1 MSHQFVGVDVG
12 GTKVFSVLLDGEGRE
27 HGSDRRSSGFGSA
40 EVFQAIAGSIE
51 TVLDHG
57 SSLPLG
63 GIGVGIPGQVDSRT
77 GVVSHAVNLGIDS
90 LDLSAGLSKKFG
102 VPVSV
107 LNDVNATALGL
118 TSVHPQADSLVYVNF
133 GTGLAAGIVL
143 DGELWPG
150 SRNLAGELGHLVV
163 DPHGTLC
170 RCGQRGC
177 VETLSSASGISQWLA
192 DQGHALESF
201 DDVEGLSPELQSA
214 VVERFMVGFSHA
226 LTIVGL
232 TIDPDVVCVGGGTL
246 QVMRRTGHD
255 PLGAAQS
262 NGRAPKFLVDSG
274 FFDSVTYVDN
284 NSSYAARGS
293 LRALTHAS

>member
-27 HGSDRRSSGFGSA
+27 QGSDRRSSGFGSA
-40 EVFQAIAGSIE
+40 EVFEAIAGSIE
-51 TVLDHG
+51 TVLDYG
-57 SSLPLG
+57 PSLPLG
-63 GIGVGIPGQVDSRT
+63 GIGVGIPGQVDSQT

-90 LDLSAGLSKKFG
+90 LDLSAGLSQKFG

-143 DGELWPG
+143 NGELWAG

-163 DPHGTLC
+163 DPQGTPC

-177 VETLSSASGISQWLA
+177 VETLASASGISQWLS
-192 DQGHALESF
+192 DQGHPLDSF
-201 DDVEGLSPELQSA
+201 DDVERLSPELQGA
-214 VVERFMVGFSHA
+214 VVERFMAGFSHA
-226 LTIVGL
+226 LMIVGL

-246 QVMRRTGHD
+246 QVVRRISHD
-255 PLGAAQS
+255 PLASAQS
-262 NGRAPKFLVDSG
+262 TGRAPAFLTDSR
-274 FFDSVTYVDN
+274 FFDSVNYVDD
-284 NSSYAARGS
+284 NSGYAAHGS
-293 LRALTHAS
+293 LRALTRAH